1 MFLFSQC
8 RAEIEAF
15 SVERDKDTQK
25 KSKKVDLMGW
35 NDGQKQARG
44 APKSQQKQNEMLF
57 VEMQRYRGGNGD
69 DR

>member
-1 MFLFSQC
+1 
-8 RAEIEAF
+8 
-15 SVERDKDTQK
+15 
-25 KSKKVDLMGW
+25 MGW

-57 VEMQRYRGGNGD
+57 VEMQRYRVGNGD

>member
-1 MFLFSQC
+1 M
-8 RAEIEAF
+8 
-15 SVERDKDTQK
+15 ERDKDTQK

-57 VEMQRYRGGNGD
+57 VEMQRYRVGNGD